1 MAAYLKREKNDS
13 SENFK
18 LVILSSENSI
28 INVSVQSKLGNVSI
42 NFPCPY

>member
-1 MAAYLKREKNDS
+1 MAAYLKRKKMT

-18 LVILSSENSI
+18 LVISSSENLI

-42 NFPCPY
+42 NFPHPY